1 MRQHYFIHFPA
12 IKITLEKTKTY
23 TGLENA
29 AAFLT
34 AVFETAT
41 DAIITITE
49 QGIVES
55 MNPAVEKLFGYTEE
69 ELVGEKINTI
79 MPTHHA
85 EQHDQYISR
94 FVETRHAKI
103 IGIGREVVGQ
113 HKNGSLIPVLLAV
126 SETVVGGKRFFTG
139 ILHDLTEI
147 KAAQEEIKKLNFALE
162 QKVEERTL
170 ELEKVVNQLL
180 ATNHK
185 LSLEIKERKL
195 AETALQK
202 SELELR
208 ESLEKEK
215 ELSQLKSRFVT
226 MASHEFRTPLST
238 ILSSADLIEAYT
250 KNTPED
256 KRMKHVHRIQ
266 TAVGSLT
273 NILDDFLSLAKLEE
287 DRVQLQPGYFS
298 LRDFCEEIDEELKSL
313 LKKGQELRHPDGIE
327 DTIIYLDKT
336 ILKNILY
343 NLVGNAIKYSE
354 VGKPIDCLF
363 RIDEYSLTIKVKDYG
378 IGIPA
383 ADQQHL
389 FTRFFRANNAMNIQG
404 TGLGLNIVR
413 RYLKLMKGEISFKS
427 QEGVGS
433 TFTVKIPL
441 VDV

>member
-1 MRQHYFIHFPA
+1 M
-12 IKITLEKTKTY
+12 EKTKAY

-29 AAFLT
+29 AAYLA

-49 QGIVES
+49 RGVVES
-55 MNPAVEKLFGYTEE
+55 MNPAAELLFGYPEE
-69 ELVGEKINTI
+69 ELLGKKINVI
-79 MPTHHA
+79 MPSHHA

-94 FVETRHAKI
+94 FIESRHAKI
-103 IGIGREVVGQ
+103 IGIGREVMGK
-113 HKNGSLIPVLLAV
+113 HKNGTLIPVRLAV
-126 SETVVGGKRFFTG
+126 SETVVEGKRFFTG
-139 ILHDLTEI
+139 ILHDLTEM

-162 QKVEERTL
+162 QKVEERTI
-170 ELEKVVNQLL
+170 ELEQAVNQLL
-180 ATNHK
+180 STNHK
-185 LSLEIKERKL
+185 LSLEIKERKV

-298 LRDFCEEIDEELKSL
+298 LKDFCEEIDEELKSL
-313 LKKGQELRHPDGIE
+313 LKKGQELHHPGGIE
-327 DTIIYLDKT
+327 DTTVFLDKT

-343 NLVGNAIKYSE
+343 NLIGNAIKYSD
-354 VGKPIDCLF
+354 VGKPIECMFKVD
-363 RIDEYSLTIKVKDYG
+363 DQALTIKVKDYG
-378 IGIPA
+378 IGVPA

-413 RYLKLMKGEISFKS
+413 RYLKLMNGEISFKS
-427 QEGVGS
+427 QEGAGS

>member
-1 MRQHYFIHFPA
+1 
-12 IKITLEKTKTY
+12 
-23 TGLENA
+23 
-29 AAFLT
+29 
-34 AVFETAT
+34 
-41 DAIITITE
+41 
-49 QGIVES
+49 
-55 MNPAVEKLFGYTEE
+55 
-69 ELVGEKINTI
+69 
-79 MPTHHA
+79 MPSHHA
-85 EQHDQYISR
+85 EQHDRYITS
-94 FVETRHAKI
+94 FLATRHAKI
-103 IGIGREVVGQ
+103 IGIGREVMGK
-113 HKNGSLIPVLLAV
+113 HKNGNMIPVRLAV
-126 SETVVGGKRFFTG
+126 SETVVDGKRFFTG
-139 ILHDLTEI
+139 ILHDLSAM
-147 KAAQEEIKKLNFALE
+147 KAAQEQIKKLNFALE

-170 ELEKVVNQLL
+170 ELENAVNQLL

-185 LSLEIKERKL
+185 LSLEIKERKQ

-250 KNTPED
+250 KNNPDD

-298 LRDFCEEIDEELKSL
+298 LREFCEEIDEELKSL
-313 LKKGQELRHPDGIE
+313 LKKGQELKHPDGIQ
-327 DTIIYLDKT
+327 DQQLYMDKT

-343 NLVGNAIKYSE
+343 NLIGNAIKYSD
-354 VGKPIDCLF
+354 VGKPIECSFKIEDK
-363 RIDEYSLTIKVKDYG
+363 SLTIKIKDYG

-413 RYLKLMKGEISFKS
+413 RYLKLMKGEISFMS

-441 VDV
+441 VEV

>member
-1 MRQHYFIHFPA
+1 M
-12 IKITLEKTKTY
+12 KKTKAY

-29 AAFLT
+29 AAYLS

-49 QGIVES
+49 DGIVES
-55 MNPAVEKLFGYTEE
+55 MNPATEVLFGYKEE
-69 ELVGEKINTI
+69 ELVGQKINLI
-79 MPTHHA
+79 MPSHHA
-85 EQHDQYISR
+85 EQHDRYIMS
-94 FVETRHAKI
+94 FLATRHAKI
-103 IGIGREVVGQ
+103 IGIGREVVGK
-113 HKNGSLIPVLLAV
+113 HKNGTMIPVRLAV
-126 SETVVGGKRFFTG
+126 SETVVDGKRFFTG
-139 ILHDLTEI
+139 ILHDLSAM
-147 KAAQEEIKKLNFALE
+147 KAAQEQIKKLNFALE

-170 ELEKVVNQLL
+170 ELENAVNQLL
-180 ATNHK
+180 ASNHK
-185 LSLEIKERKL
+185 LSLEIKERKQ

-250 KNTPED
+250 KNNPDD

-287 DRVQLQPGYFS
+287 DRVALQPGYFS
-298 LRDFCEEIDEELKSL
+298 LQEFCHEIDEELKSL

-327 DTIIYLDKT
+327 DQQLYLDKT

-343 NLVGNAIKYSE
+343 NLIGNAIKYSD
-354 VGKPIDCLF
+354 VGKPIECSFKIEDK
-363 RIDEYSLTIKVKDYG
+363 SLTIKIKDYG

-413 RYLKLMKGEISFKS
+413 RYLKLMNGEISFKS

-433 TFTVKIPL
+433 TFSVKIPL
-441 VDV
+441 AVV